1 MHLTKWLLRR
11 SMVPADIP
19 STCVRSA
26 LGGAAFGPLVGL
38 FLHWVMG
45 RSWSF
50 IADQPAAWIGR
61 TMLAGLLYSLTFYV
75 ISGMPWVFLREPVL
89 SLSPGLRS
97 LTGISISACSGA
109 LFALVSVGITRLLW
123 GVQLVPGE
131 WMTRL
136 LAVEAFAV
144 VILGLFMGA
153 YHDMRMQAELRE
165 RKLAEAAARAQVY
178 ALQAQIAPHFFFN
191 ALNSISSLVSSDPAA
206 AQQMIG
212 RLAEIFRY
220 TFTSGRA
227 PMVTLERE
235 LAFVRDYL
243 QLEKFRY
250 RNRLRFTL
258 DDAGPAAT
266 HRLPA
271 LTLQPL
277 VENAIR
283 HGIAGRMDGGEI
295 RMEIK
300 AQPRHV
306 RIEIWNQFDPADGPP
321 DLRSETIFR
330 ENHALAN
337 IRERL
342 RLSCGPEAAIQLE
355 QARAE
360 WTLVTL
366 TLPCLE
372 EAANARSGG

>member
-1 MHLTKWLLRR
+1 MLKWLLRR
-11 SMVPADIP
+11 SMTPDDILPA
-19 STCVRSA
+19 CLRSA
-26 LGGAAFGPLVGL
+26 VAGALFGPAVGL

-45 RSWSF
+45 RAWAPVLEEPFSW
-50 IADQPAAWIGR
+50 IARTVAAG
-61 TMLAGLLYSLTFYV
+61 TLYSLSFYL
-75 ISGMPWVFLREPVL
+75 ISGMPWVFLRTWVRGL
-89 SLSPGLRS
+89 SIGLGRVI
-97 LTGISISACSGA
+97 GITISASSGA
-109 LFALVSVGITRLLW
+109 LFALVSIGITRLLW
-123 GVQLVPGE
+123 GVQLVPNE
-131 WMTRL
+131 WITRL
-136 LAVEAFAV
+136 LALEAFAV
-144 VILGLFMGA
+144 VIIGLFMGT
-153 YHDMRMQAELRE
+153 YHEMRIQAELRE

-191 ALNSISSLVSSDPAA
+191 ALNSISSLVSSDPAS

-227 PMVTLERE
+227 PMVTLEKE
-235 LAFVRDYL
+235 LAFVREYL
-243 QLEKFRY
+243 LLEKFRY

-258 DDAGPAAT
+258 DPAGEAAAQ
-266 HRLPA
+266 RLPA

-283 HGIAGRMDGGEI
+283 HGIARRMDGGEI

-300 AQPRHV
+300 AAPESV
-306 RIEIWNQFDPADGPP
+306 RIEVWNQFDPGDGPP

-337 IRERL
+337 IRQRL
-342 RLSCGPEAAIQLE
+342 QLSYGDHAAIALE
-355 QARAE
+355 QARVD

-366 TLPCLE
+366 TLPRQE
-372 EAANARSGG
+372 EGADAHSGS

>member
-1 MHLTKWLLRR
+1 MLKWLLRR
-11 SMVPADIP
+11 SMTPNDILP
-19 STCVRSA
+19 TCLRSA
-26 LGGAAFGPLVGL
+26 LAGALFGPVAGV

-45 RSWSF
+45 RPWAP
-50 IADQPAAWIGR
+50 ILAEPLPWILR
-61 TMLAGLLYSLTFYV
+61 TVLAGLLYSLSFY
-75 ISGMPWVFLREPVL
+75 IMSGMPWVFLRTWVR
-89 SLSPGLRS
+89 SLSFGLGRVI
-97 LTGISISACSGA
+97 GITISASSGA
-109 LFALVSVGITRLLW
+109 LFALVSIAITRLLW
-123 GVQLVPGE
+123 GVQLVPNE
-131 WMTRL
+131 WITRL
-136 LAVEAFAV
+136 LALEAFAV
-144 VILGLFMGA
+144 VIIGLFMGT
-153 YHDMRMQAELRE
+153 YHEMRIQAELRE

-227 PMVTLERE
+227 PMVTLEKE
-235 LAFVRDYL
+235 LAFVREYL
-243 QLEKFRY
+243 LLEKFRY

-258 DDAGPAAT
+258 DPAGEAAAQ
-266 HRLPA
+266 RLPA

-283 HGIAGRMDGGEI
+283 HGIARRMDGGEI

-300 AQPRHV
+300 AAPESV
-306 RIEIWNQFDPADGPP
+306 RIEVWNQFDPGDGPP
-321 DLRSETIFR
+321 DLRTETIFR

-337 IRERL
+337 IRQRL
-342 RLSCGPEAAIQLE
+342 QLSYGEQAAIALE
-355 QARAE
+355 QARVD

-366 TLPCLE
+366 TLPRHVE
-372 EAANARSGG
+372 GADAHPGS

>member
-1 MHLTKWLLRR
+1 MLKWLLRR
-11 SMVPADIP
+11 SMVPADILP
-19 STCVRSA
+19 TCARSA
-26 LGGAAFGPLVGL
+26 LAGALFGPPAGL

-45 RSWSF
+45 RPWSY
-50 IADQPAAWIGR
+50 ILAEPAAWIGR
-61 TMLAGLLYSLTFYV
+61 TMAAGLLYSLSFYL
-75 ISGMPWVFLREPVL
+75 ISGMPWVFLRAPVL
-89 SLSPGLRS
+89 ALSAGLRS
-97 LTGISISACSGA
+97 LIGISVSACSGA
-109 LFALVSVGITRLLW
+109 LFALVSIGITRLLW

-131 WMTRL
+131 WLTRL
-136 LAVEAFAV
+136 LAIEAFAV
-144 VILGLFMGA
+144 VIIGMFMGA
-153 YHDMRMQAELRE
+153 IHDIRMQAELRE

-191 ALNSISSLVSSDPAA
+191 ALNSISSLVTSDPAA

-235 LAFVRDYL
+235 VAFVREYL

-250 RNRLRFTL
+250 RDRLRFTL
-258 DDAGPAAT
+258 DEAGAVSA

-283 HGIAGRMDGGEI
+283 HGIASRMDGGEV

-300 AQPRHV
+300 SAPEHV
-306 RIEIWNQFDPADGPP
+306 RIEVWNQFDPADGPP
-321 DLRSETIFR
+321 DLRTETIFR

-342 RLSCGPEAAIQLE
+342 RLSYGPQAAIQIE
-355 QARAE
+355 QARAD
-360 WTLVTL
+360 WTLVAL
-366 TLPCLE
+366 TLPRRDE
-372 EAANARSGG
+372 GADAHPGS